1 MLSLFRY
8 EKISDRII
16 RINGLNGLT
25 NEFFYLVIGDTKAA
39 LIDTGFGLGDLPA
52 FVRTWIDLPVIV
64 LCTHGHL
71 DHIGG
76 NGQFDNV
83 YICPEDMEMARR
95 SYDPAAMNAMAH
107 ALLKGNGIW
116 VNPDEFFAAPAMTK
130 EMKPIYDGDLFDLG
144 GMTLEAITMP
154 GHSAGCVSFLWK
166 EGRILFSG
174 DNCGPQPLIM
184 LKNPDGSYSSLSLAA
199 YAESLRKL
207 LSRENEFDRIFNCHK
222 KGELPFSCVH
232 GVLEAAEGVLSGK
245 YPGVPTAIHKGKVT
259 GVFSAK
265 GLNPENIM
273 NEPNGF
279 SGDIIFAKDNL
290 R

>member
-1 MLSLFRY
+1 MHSLFRY
-8 EKISDRII
+8 QKVTDRII
-16 RINGLNGLT
+16 RINGLCGLT
-25 NEFFYLVIGDTKAA
+25 NEFFYLVIGEKKAA
-39 LIDTGFGLGDLPA
+39 LIDTGFGLGNLPA
-52 FVRTWIDLPVIV
+52 FVRSFTELPVVV

-76 NGQFDNV
+76 LGQFSEI

-107 ALLKGNGIW
+107 ALLKENGIW
-116 VNPDEFFAAPAMTK
+116 VDPAETFAAPPLQG
-130 EMKPIYDGDLFDLG
+130 ELKPIHDGDLFDLG
-144 GMTLEAITMP
+144 GITLEAITMP

-166 EGRILFSG
+166 EARILFSG

-184 LKNPDGSYSSLSLAA
+184 LKNPDGSYSSLTLEV

-207 LSRENEFDRIFNCHK
+207 LRRESEFDRILNCHK

-245 YPGVPTAIHKGKVT
+245 YPGIPTAIHKGKVK

-265 GLNPENIM
+265 GLDPENIM
-273 NEPNGF
+273 EEPNGF
-279 SGDIIFAKDNL
+279 SGDIIFAKDNI